1 MIKFAQT
8 NKSVPPLIAYIGG
21 GTWGQVLGDNLLGE
35 NKDFAFISDYS
46 DDDHILLINYMIQ
59 FWKIYLSEHLKLKR
73 EVVELSV

>member
-1 MIKFAQT
+1 M
-8 NKSVPPLIAYIGG
+8 
-21 GTWGQVLGDNLLGE
+21 LGE